1 MPKHIERIYTDYTY
15 INDIK
20 IMRDNFIKS
29 SFITTENKNCK
40 LHTETI
46 SKILVENGFL
56 INPIHTGKILM
67 NWKLEN
73 IIINVILIKKQREDL
88 IILSI
93 LGWESEK

>member
-20 IMRDNFIKS
+20 IMRDDFIKS
-29 SFITTENKNCK
+29 SFITTENKNDK

-56 INPIHTGKILM
+56 INPIHTGKIF
-67 NWKLEN
+67 NEFEIEKYNHKCN
-73 IIINVILIKKQREDL
+73 IDKTRKGGFEYIKYIGK
-88 IILSI
+88 I
-93 LGWESEK
+93 